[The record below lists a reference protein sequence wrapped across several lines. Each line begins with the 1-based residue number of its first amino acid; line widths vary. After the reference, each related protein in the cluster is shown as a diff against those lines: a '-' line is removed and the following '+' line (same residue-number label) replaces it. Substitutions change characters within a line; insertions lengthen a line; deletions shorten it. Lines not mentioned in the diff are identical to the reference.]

1 MARAALRRRST
12 ASRAARASRSAAR
25 SRSVS
30 SDSDSALGAG
40 SNVARLPKLARFAGA
55 SARRAR
61 AAANAFASR
70 STSPSTARASLSV
83 SANSSASGSTFRR
96 ERHRTFRNADANRN
110 VASVASASSSRGLTA
125 ATTQVI
131 ASPPGRQRRVRRD
144 NGASLRVT
152 VCAGCRVFLSAFFV
166 AVSTPFAAEDT
177 ASTSSRVESSAR
189 ARSNPHSSTSVASLT
204 SGASRA
210 ASSAPARVAASVFAG
225 TPRRKRVS
233 VTRATKCVV
242 TGTFDATFDDG
253 ARVSR
258 GFRSSSG
265 SSADAPGVAACSSAP
280 RSRRRIF
287 SAESTRTRTGPVV
300 FTMFALP
307 VSCAHKSRARS
318 PRTSTNDAST
328 LVTAPVAISRSFS
341 TRANSASTNRG
352 SRPFAAREASAVCGI
367 ASSPRMACLAPA
379 PEWPTANTP
388 TLCPRHAASS
398 AGTPTSAKRRARV
411 CLCAAASA
419 DMSTPPFVRSNAP
432 YTWSNANSSVFHV
445 LASLTARR
453 PLPSAC
459 TAQPEALG
467 RDES

>member
-1 MARAALRRRST
+1 M
-12 ASRAARASRSAAR
+12 R

-55 SARRAR
+55 SARRTR

-70 STSPSTARASLSV
+70 STSPSTARASLSA

-96 ERHRTFRNADANRN
+96 ERHRTFRNADAKRN

-131 ASPPGRQRRVRRD
+131 ASPPGRQRRARRD
-144 NGASLRVT
+144 NGASL
-152 VCAGCRVFLSAFFV
+152 LSAFSFFV
-166 AVSTPFAAEDT
+166 AASTPFAAEDT
-177 ASTSSRVESSAR
+177 ASTSSRSESSAR

-253 ARVSR
+253 GASR

-280 RSRRRIF
+280 RSRRCIF

-328 LVTAPVAISRSFS
+328 LVTAPDAISRSFS